1 VAFAILLNPRAAKEL
16 QRLEETLRTRIKERL
31 RKLKENPESKGKAL
45 KPSDFF
51 SLRIGD
57 YPAIFEIDRAKKRVV
72 VLFIGHRKKVYDDFQ
87 KML

>member
-1 VAFAILLNPRAAKEL
+1 VAFAILLHPRAAKEL
-16 QRLEETLRTRIKERL
+16 QKLEETLRTRIKERL
-31 RKLKENPESKGKAL
+31 RELKENPESKGKAL

-57 YPAIFEIDRAKKRVV
+57 YRVIFEIDRAKKHVV
-72 VLFIGHRKKVYDDFQ
+72 VLFIGHRKKVYDDFR

>member
-1 VAFAILLNPRAAKEL
+1 MAFAILLHPRAAKEL
-16 QRLEETLRTRIKERL
+16 QKLGDSLRTRIKERL
-31 RKLKENPESKGKAL
+31 AELKENPESKGKPL

-57 YPAIFEIDRAKKRVV
+57 YRAIYEIDGAKKRVL